1 MAKNRKTNFF
11 NFIIQTE
18 EDIRNCVRF
27 LLEKRDHLVYISN
40 ESSQHIRLEIKKFKL
55 STESNDFQV
64 TDFAKIKKQKLEF
77 DSRLLNLNITK
88 ISTIINERGLNEIV
102 HIEGVVLDLKEGKV
116 KFKDGREIR
125 IQECKVK
132 NGSY

>member
-27 LLEKRDHLVYISN
+27 LPEKRDHLVYISN

-116 KFKDGREIR
+116 KFMDGREIR

>member
-11 NFIIQTE
+11 NFIIQAE

-27 LLEKRDHLVYISN
+27 LPEKRDHLVYISN

-64 TDFAKIKKQKLEF
+64 TDFAKIKKRKLEF

>member
-27 LLEKRDHLVYISN
+27 LPEKRDHLVYISN
-40 ESSQHIRLEIKKFKL
+40 ESSQHIRLEIKKFKH

-64 TDFAKIKKQKLEF
+64 TDFAKIKKRKLEF

>member
-1 MAKNRKTNFF
+1 MGKNRKTNFF

-18 EDIRNCVRF
+18 EDIHNCVRF
-27 LLEKRDHLVYISN
+27 LPEKRDHLVYISN
-40 ESSQHIRLEIKKFKL
+40 ESSQLIGLEIKKFKL

-64 TDFAKIKKQKLEF
+64 TDFAKIKKRKLEF

-88 ISTIINERGLNEIV
+88 ISTIINEKGLNEIV

-132 NGSY
+132 DGSY

>member
-27 LLEKRDHLVYISN
+27 LPEKRDHLVYISN

-125 IQECKVK
+125 MQECKVK